1 VLAGST
7 PDRVTSPLLLA
18 GLAGLLS
25 GLSLVVGSLVAW
37 FVKVPRELVALVMAF
52 GAGVLISALAFDLV
66 DEATSSGGFVPTV
79 SGFVVG
85 AVVYV
90 VLDQLLEHGGFRRK
104 RHRRHH
110 DGTSTNS
117 SNNNNSSS
125 NNSRGGGSGGGG
137 KAAAAS
143 GGTGLGIALG
153 ALLDGVPE
161 TAVQGVSLTGGG
173 TLSVAILVA
182 VVISNFPEGMSSTAD
197 LKESGRGAR
206 YVFGLW
212 SGIALICALSAI
224 GGYVLLGGVPEGAQ
238 SFVMAFAAGA
248 ILAMIC
254 DTMIPEAFRKAQ
266 TLTGLVTVLGFVA
279 SYAVHQVG

>member
-1 VLAGST
+1 
-7 PDRVTSPLLLA
+7 VTSPLLLA

-37 FVKVPRELVALVMAF
+37 FVRVPRELVALVMAF

-66 DEATSSGGFVPTV
+66 DEATSSGGFVPTI
-79 SGFVVG
+79 SGFVAG
-85 AVVYV
+85 ALVYV
-90 VLDQLLEHGGFRRK
+90 VLDQLLEHGGFRHK
-104 RHRRHH
+104 RHHRSDAHAAGDRGG
-110 DGTSTNS
+110 DQ
-117 SNNNNSSS
+117 
-125 NNSRGGGSGGGG
+125 RGGGGGGG
-137 KAAAAS
+137 GTAAAS

-173 TLSVAILVA
+173 SLSVAVLVA

-197 LKESGRGAR
+197 LKQSGRGAG

-212 SGIALICALSAI
+212 SGIAVICALSAL
-224 GGYVLLGGVPEGAQ
+224 GGYALLGGVPEGAQ

-279 SYAVHQVG
+279 SYAMHQVG

>member
-1 VLAGST
+1 
-7 PDRVTSPLLLA
+7 VTSPLLLA

-66 DEATSSGGFVPTV
+66 DEATSSGGFVPTI

-90 VLDQLLEHGGFRRK
+90 VLDQLLEHGGFRHK
-104 RHRRHH
+104 RHRHHH
-110 DGTSTNS
+110 DAGSNNS
-117 SNNNNSSS
+117 SNSATTT
-125 NNSRGGGSGGGG
+125 RGGGSGGG
-137 KAAAAS
+137 KAAAAG

-224 GGYVLLGGVPEGAQ
+224 GGYVLLGGVPEAAQ

-254 DTMIPEAFRKAQ
+254 DTMIPEAFRRTQ

>member
-1 VLAGST
+1 M
-7 PDRVTSPLLLA
+7 TSPLLLA

-66 DEATSSGGFVPTV
+66 DEATSSGGFVPTI

-90 VLDQLLEHGGFRRK
+90 VLDQLLEHGGFRLK
-104 RHRRHH
+104 RHRRHGG
-110 DGTSTNS
+110 DGSAS
-117 SNNNNSSS
+117 SNSDS
-125 NNSRGGGSGGGG
+125 GHGGGG
-137 KAAAAS
+137 AKAAAAG

-173 TLSVAILVA
+173 SLSIAVLVA

-197 LKESGRGAR
+197 LKSSGRSAR

-212 SGIALICALSAI
+212 SGIAVVCALSAL
-224 GGYVLLGGVPEGAQ
+224 GGYALLGGVPEAGQ

-254 DTMIPEAFRKAQ
+254 DTMIPEAFRKTQ

-279 SYAVHQVG
+279 SYVVHQVA

>member
-1 VLAGST
+1 M
-7 PDRVTSPLLLA
+7 TSPLLLA

-66 DEATSSGGFVPTV
+66 DEATSSGGFVPTI
-79 SGFVVG
+79 SGFVAG

-90 VLDQLLEHGGFRRK
+90 VLDQLLEHGGFRLK
-104 RHRRHH
+104 RHRRH
-110 DGTSTNS
+110 GGG
-117 SNNNNSSS
+117 
-125 NNSRGGGSGGGG
+125 SRGGGGGGA
-137 KAAAAS
+137 KAAAAG

-173 TLSVAILVA
+173 TLSVAVLVA

-212 SGIALICALSAI
+212 SGIAVVCALSAI

>member
-1 VLAGST
+1 
-7 PDRVTSPLLLA
+7 VTSPLLLA

-37 FVKVPRELVALVMAF
+37 FVRVPRELVALVMAF

-66 DEATSSGGFVPTV
+66 DEATSSGGFVPTI
-79 SGFVVG
+79 SGFVAG

-90 VLDQLLEHGGFRRK
+90 VLDQLLEHGGSRHK

-110 DGTSTNS
+110 DDTSIGGTGSTDHA
-117 SNNNNSSS
+117 
-125 NNSRGGGSGGGG
+125 GGGG
-137 KAAAAS
+137 GTKAATAS

-224 GGYVLLGGVPEGAQ
+224 GGYVLLGGVPEAAQ

-254 DTMIPEAFRKAQ
+254 DTMIPEAFRKTQ

>member
-1 VLAGST
+1 M
-7 PDRVTSPLLLA
+7 
-18 GLAGLLS
+18 LS

-37 FVKVPRELVALVMAF
+37 FVKVPREVVALVMAF

-66 DEATSSGGFVPTV
+66 DEATSSGGFVPTI
-79 SGFVVG
+79 SGFVAG
-85 AVVYV
+85 ALVYV
-90 VLDQLLEHGGFRRK
+90 ALDQLLEHGGFRHK
-104 RHRRHH
+104 RHRRHGQGADAH
-110 DGTSTNS
+110 AHGSDSKNPGTGTE
-117 SNNNNSSS
+117 
-125 NNSRGGGSGGGG
+125 SRGGGSSGAGA
-137 KAAAAS
+137 AAAAS
-143 GGTGLGIALG
+143 GTGLGIALG

-173 TLSVAILVA
+173 SLSVAVLVA
-182 VVISNFPEGMSSTAD
+182 VIISNFPEGMSSTAD
-197 LKESGRGAR
+197 LKQSGRGAG

-212 SGIALICALSAI
+212 SGIAVVCALSAL
-224 GGYVLLGGVPEGAQ
+224 GGYALLGGVPEGAQ

>member
-1 VLAGST
+1 MLAGST

-90 VLDQLLEHGGFRRK
+90 VLDQLLEHGGFRHK

-110 DGTSTNS
+110 DDTSA
-117 SNNNNSSS
+117 
-125 NNSRGGGSGGGG
+125 GSPDHAGGGG
-137 KAAAAS
+137 GGAKAAAAS

-173 TLSVAILVA
+173 TLSVAVLVA

-212 SGIALICALSAI
+212 SGIAVICALSAI

>member
-1 VLAGST
+1 M
-7 PDRVTSPLLLA
+7 
-18 GLAGLLS
+18 LS

-37 FVKVPRELVALVMAF
+37 FLKVPRELVALVMAF

-66 DEATSSGGFVPTV
+66 DEATSSGGFVPTI
-79 SGFVVG
+79 SGFVAG

-90 VLDQLLEHGGFRRK
+90 VLDQLLEHGGSRHK
-104 RHRRHH
+104 RHRRHQ
-110 DGTSTNS
+110 DDAST
-117 SNNNNSSS
+117 
-125 NNSRGGGSGGGG
+125 GGGG
-137 KAAAAS
+137 GGAKAAAAG

-173 TLSVAILVA
+173 TLSVAVLVA

-212 SGIALICALSAI
+212 SGIAVVCALSAI
-224 GGYVLLGGVPEGAQ
+224 GGYVLLGGVPEAAQ

>member
-1 VLAGST
+1 M
-7 PDRVTSPLLLA
+7 PSPLILA

-25 GLSLVVGSLVAW
+25 GLSLVIGAAVAW
-37 FVKVPRELVALVMAF
+37 LVRVPREVVALVMAF
-52 GAGVLISALAFDLV
+52 GAGVLISALSFDLV
-66 DEATSSGGFVPTV
+66 DEATSSGGLVPTL
-79 SGFVVG
+79 SGFLAG

-104 RHRRHH
+104 RH
-110 DGTSTNS
+110 
-117 SNNNNSSS
+117 
-125 NNSRGGGSGGGG
+125 SRGGAGS
-137 KAAAAS
+137 
-143 GGTGLGIALG
+143 GTGLGIALG

-161 TAVQGVSLTGGG
+161 TAVQGISLTGGG
-173 TLSVAILVA
+173 ALSIAVLVA

-197 LKESGRGAR
+197 LKSSGRSAR

-212 SGIALICALSAI
+212 TGIALVCALSAV
-224 GGYVLLGGVPEGAQ
+224 GGYALLGSVPEGGQ

-254 DTMIPEAFRKAQ
+254 DTMIPEAFRKTQ

-279 SYAVHQVG
+279 SYVVHQVA

>member
-1 VLAGST
+1 M
-7 PDRVTSPLLLA
+7 SPLLLA

-37 FVKVPRELVALVMAF
+37 FARVPREVVALVMAF

-66 DEATSSGGFVPTV
+66 DEAAASGGFVPTIA
-79 SGFVVG
+79 GFVAG

-104 RHRRHH
+104 PHRRK
-110 DGTSTNS
+110 
-117 SNNNNSSS
+117 
-125 NNSRGGGSGGGG
+125 GGGG
-137 KAAAAS
+137 
-143 GGTGLGIALG
+143 GTGVGIALG

-161 TAVQGVSLTGGG
+161 TAVQGLSLTGGG
-173 TLSVAILVA
+173 TLSVGVLVA
-182 VVISNFPEGMSSTAD
+182 VVISNLPEGMSSTAD
-197 LKESGRGAR
+197 LKESGRGPR

-212 SGIALICALSAI
+212 TSIAVVCALSSL
-224 GGYVLLGGVPEGAQ
+224 GGYALLGGLPESGQ
-238 SFVMAFAAGA
+238 SVVMAFAAGA

-266 TLTGLVTVLGFVA
+266 ALTGLVTVLGFVA
-279 SYAVHQVG
+279 SYAVHQAG

>member
-1 VLAGST
+1 
-7 PDRVTSPLLLA
+7 VTSPLLLA

-25 GLSLVVGSLVAW
+25 GLSLVAGSLVAW
-37 FVKVPRELVALVMAF
+37 FVRVPRELVALVMAF

-66 DEATSSGGFVPTV
+66 DEATSSGGFVPTI
-79 SGFVVG
+79 SGFVAG
-85 AVVYV
+85 AVIYV
-90 VLDQLLEHGGFRRK
+90 VLDQLLEHGGFRHK
-104 RHRRHH
+104 RHHRPDRS
-110 DGTSTNS
+110 DGHAAGDR
-117 SNNNNSSS
+117 
-125 NNSRGGGSGGGG
+125 RGGGGTGG

-173 TLSVAILVA
+173 SLSVAVLVA
-182 VVISNFPEGMSSTAD
+182 VVISNVPEGMSSTAD
-197 LKESGRGAR
+197 LKQSGRGAG

-212 SGIALICALSAI
+212 SGIAVICALSAL
-224 GGYVLLGGVPEGAQ
+224 GGYALLGGVPEGGQ

-254 DTMIPEAFRKAQ
+254 DTMIPEAFREAQ

>member
-1 VLAGST
+1 
-7 PDRVTSPLLLA
+7 VTSPLLLA

-66 DEATSSGGFVPTV
+66 DEATSSGGFVPTI

-90 VLDQLLEHGGFRRK
+90 VLDELLEHGGFRHK

-110 DGTSTNS
+110 DAG
-117 SNNNNSSS
+117 SNRNSSS
-125 NNSRGGGSGGGG
+125 NSATTTRGGGSGGG
-137 KAAAAS
+137 KAAAAG

-224 GGYVLLGGVPEGAQ
+224 GGYVLLGGVPEAAQ

-254 DTMIPEAFRKAQ
+254 DTMIPEAFRRTQ

>member
-1 VLAGST
+1 M
-7 PDRVTSPLLLA
+7 SPLLLA

-37 FVKVPRELVALVMAF
+37 FVKVPREVVALVMAF

-66 DEATSSGGFVPTV
+66 DEAAASGGTVPTLGGFVA
-79 SGFVVG
+79 G

-90 VLDQLLEHGGFRRK
+90 VLDQILEHGGFRRK
-104 RHRRHH
+104 QHRRK
-110 DGTSTNS
+110 
-117 SNNNNSSS
+117 
-125 NNSRGGGSGGGG
+125 GGGG
-137 KAAAAS
+137 

-161 TAVQGVSLTGGG
+161 TAVQGLSLTGGG
-173 TLSVAILVA
+173 ALSVGVLVA

-212 SGIALICALSAI
+212 ISIAVICALSSL
-224 GGYVLLGGVPEGAQ
+224 GGYALLGGLPEAGQ
-238 SFVMAFAAGA
+238 SVVMAFAAGA

-279 SYAVHQVG
+279 SYAVHQAG

>member
-1 VLAGST
+1 M
-7 PDRVTSPLLLA
+7 SPLLLA

-37 FVKVPRELVALVMAF
+37 FARVPREVVALVMAF

-66 DEATSSGGFVPTV
+66 DEAAASGGFLPTIA
-79 SGFVVG
+79 GFVAG

-104 RHRRHH
+104 PHRRK
-110 DGTSTNS
+110 
-117 SNNNNSSS
+117 
-125 NNSRGGGSGGGG
+125 GGGG
-137 KAAAAS
+137 
-143 GGTGLGIALG
+143 GTGVGIALG

-161 TAVQGVSLTGGG
+161 TAVQGLSLTGGG
-173 TLSVAILVA
+173 TLSVGVLVA
-182 VVISNFPEGMSSTAD
+182 VVISNLPEGMSSTAD
-197 LKESGRGAR
+197 LKEDGRGPR

-212 SGIALICALSAI
+212 TSIAVVCALSSL
-224 GGYVLLGGVPEGAQ
+224 GGYALLGGLPESGQ
-238 SFVMAFAAGA
+238 SVVMAFAAGA

-266 TLTGLVTVLGFVA
+266 ALTGLVTVLGFVA
-279 SYAVHQVG
+279 SYAVHQAG

>member
-1 VLAGST
+1 M
-7 PDRVTSPLLLA
+7 SPLLLA

-37 FVKVPRELVALVMAF
+37 FVKVPREVVALVMAF
-52 GAGVLISALAFDLV
+52 GAGVLISALSFDLV
-66 DEATSSGGFVPTV
+66 DEAAASGGVVPTIA
-79 SGFVVG
+79 GFVAG

-90 VLDQLLEHGGFRRK
+90 VLDQILEHGGFRRK
-104 RHRRHH
+104 QHRRK
-110 DGTSTNS
+110 
-117 SNNNNSSS
+117 
-125 NNSRGGGSGGGG
+125 GGAG
-137 KAAAAS
+137 AAGAS
-143 GGTGLGIALG
+143 GGTGVGIALG

-161 TAVQGVSLTGGG
+161 TAVQGLSLTGGG
-173 TLSVAILVA
+173 ALSVGVLVA

-212 SGIALICALSAI
+212 TSIAVICALSSL
-224 GGYVLLGGVPEGAQ
+224 GGYALLGGLPESGQ
-238 SFVMAFAAGA
+238 SVVMAFAAGA

-266 TLTGLVTVLGFVA
+266 ALTGLVTVLGFVA
-279 SYAVHQVG
+279 SYAVHQAG

>member
-1 VLAGST
+1 M
-7 PDRVTSPLLLA
+7 TSPLLLA

-37 FVKVPRELVALVMAF
+37 FVTVPRELVALVMAF

-66 DEATSSGGFVPTV
+66 DEATSSGGFVPTI

-90 VLDQLLEHGGFRRK
+90 VLDQLLEHGGFRHK
-104 RHRRHH
+104 RHRRRH
-110 DGTSTNS
+110 DAGSS
-117 SNNNNSSS
+117 SNNNATTSTKA
-125 NNSRGGGSGGGG
+125 SRGGGSGGG
-137 KAAAAS
+137 KAAAAG

-224 GGYVLLGGVPEGAQ
+224 GGYVLLGGVPEAAQ

-254 DTMIPEAFRKAQ
+254 DTMIPEAFRRTQ

>member
-1 VLAGST
+1 M
-7 PDRVTSPLLLA
+7 TSPLLLA

-37 FVKVPRELVALVMAF
+37 FVRVPRELVALVMAF

-110 DGTSTNS
+110 GEGSQGDSTSDS
-117 SNNNNSSS
+117 H
-125 NNSRGGGSGGGG
+125 GGGGRGG

-212 SGIALICALSAI
+212 SGIAVICALSAI

>member
-1 VLAGST
+1 M
-7 PDRVTSPLLLA
+7 SPLLLA

-37 FVKVPRELVALVMAF
+37 FVKVPREVVALVMAF
-52 GAGVLISALAFDLV
+52 GAGVLISALSFDLV
-66 DEATSSGGFVPTV
+66 DEAAASGGVVPTIA
-79 SGFVVG
+79 GFVAG

-90 VLDQLLEHGGFRRK
+90 VLDQILEHGGFRRK
-104 RHRRHH
+104 RHRRK
-110 DGTSTNS
+110 
-117 SNNNNSSS
+117 
-125 NNSRGGGSGGGG
+125 GGSGATG
-137 KAAAAS
+137 AT
-143 GGTGLGIALG
+143 GGTGVGIALG

-161 TAVQGVSLTGGG
+161 TAVQGLSLTGGG
-173 TLSVAILVA
+173 ALSVGVLVA

-212 SGIALICALSAI
+212 TSIAVICALSSV
-224 GGYVLLGGVPEGAQ
+224 GGYALGGLPESGQ
-238 SFVMAFAAGA
+238 SVVMAFAAGA

-266 TLTGLVTVLGFVA
+266 ALTGLVTVLGFVA
-279 SYAVHQVG
+279 SYAVHQAG

>member
-1 VLAGST
+1 M
-7 PDRVTSPLLLA
+7 SPLLLA

-37 FVKVPRELVALVMAF
+37 FVKVPREVVALVMAF
-52 GAGVLISALAFDLV
+52 GAGVLISALSFDLV
-66 DEATSSGGFVPTV
+66 DEAAASGGVIPTLGGFVA
-79 SGFVVG
+79 G

-90 VLDQLLEHGGFRRK
+90 VLDQILEHGGFRRK
-104 RHRRHH
+104 HH
-110 DGTSTNS
+110 GK
-117 SNNNNSSS
+117 
-125 NNSRGGGSGGGG
+125 SGGGG
-137 KAAAAS
+137 
-143 GGTGLGIALG
+143 GTGVGIALG

-161 TAVQGVSLTGGG
+161 TAVQGLSLTGGG
-173 TLSVAILVA
+173 ALSIGVLVA

-212 SGIALICALSAI
+212 TSIAVVCALSSL
-224 GGYVLLGGVPEGAQ
+224 GGYALLGGLPESGQ
-238 SFVMAFAAGA
+238 SVVMAFAAGA

-266 TLTGLVTVLGFVA
+266 ALTGLVTVLGFVA
-279 SYAVHQVG
+279 SYAVHQAG

>member
-1 VLAGST
+1 
-7 PDRVTSPLLLA
+7 VTSPLLLA

-66 DEATSSGGFVPTV
+66 DEATSSGGFVPTI

-104 RHRRHH
+104 SHRRHH
-110 DGTSTNS
+110 DG
-117 SNNNNSSS
+117 
-125 NNSRGGGSGGGG
+125 GGT
-137 KAAAAS
+137 AAAAS

-173 TLSVAILVA
+173 SLSVAVLVA

-197 LKESGRGAR
+197 LKESGRGAG

-212 SGIALICALSAI
+212 SGIAVVCALSAV
-224 GGYVLLGGVPEGAQ
+224 GGYALLGGVPEGAQ

>member
-1 VLAGST
+1 M
-7 PDRVTSPLLLA
+7 TSPLLLA

-37 FVKVPRELVALVMAF
+37 FVTVPRELVALVTAF

-66 DEATSSGGFVPTV
+66 DEATAGGGFAPTV
-79 SGFVVG
+79 SGFVAG

-90 VLDQLLEHGGFRRK
+90 ALDQLLEYGGFRLK
-104 RHRRHH
+104 RHRRNQG
-110 DGTSTNS
+110 DGH
-117 SNNNNSSS
+117 
-125 NNSRGGGSGGGG
+125 GGDGHGGDGHGGDGHGGDGHGGGGG

-173 TLSVAILVA
+173 SLSVAVLVA

-197 LKESGRGAR
+197 LKASGRGAG

-212 SGIALICALSAI
+212 SGIAAICALSAL
-224 GGYVLLGGVPEGAQ
+224 GGYALLGGVPEAAQ
-238 SFVMAFAAGA
+238 SAVMAFAAGA

-254 DTMIPEAFRKAQ
+254 DTMIPEAFRQ
-266 TLTGLVTVLGFVA
+266 TQALTGLVTVLGFVA

>member
-1 VLAGST
+1 
-7 PDRVTSPLLLA
+7 VTSPLLLA

-37 FVKVPRELVALVMAF
+37 FVTVPRELVALVTAF

-66 DEATSSGGFVPTV
+66 DEATAGGGFAPTV
-79 SGFVVG
+79 SGFVAG

-90 VLDQLLEHGGFRRK
+90 ALDQLLEHGGFRLK
-104 RHRRHH
+104 RHRRNQGHGH
-110 DGTSTNS
+110 G
-117 SNNNNSSS
+117 
-125 NNSRGGGSGGGG
+125 GGGG

-173 TLSVAILVA
+173 SLSVAVLVA

-197 LKESGRGAR
+197 LKGSGRGAG

-212 SGIALICALSAI
+212 SGISAICALSAL
-224 GGYVLLGGVPEGAQ
+224 GGYALLGGVPEAAQ
-238 SFVMAFAAGA
+238 SAVMAFAAGA

-254 DTMIPEAFRKAQ
+254 DTMIPEAFRQ
-266 TLTGLVTVLGFVA
+266 TQALTGLVTVLGFVA